1 MTEKIF
7 KRLLLAVLV
16 VVLPVGFQ
24 SAVGH
29 ETTTRRSYMTWFGMR
44 LTPYQVEDEDLS
56 LWIKN
61 TVSHHPETE
70 EWTQTA
76 LGVWWFPG
84 KIGTPPGNWFYLH
97 NMPDLYL
104 KAQSEADK
112 QKILEFARQIVEAKS
127 PVEKSKVDSSWQHE
141 LVKLTQ

>member
-1 MTEKIF
+1 MEPIL
-7 KRLLLAVLV
+7 KRLFLAVLV
-16 VVLPVGFQ
+16 VVLPLGFH

-29 ETTTRRSYMTWFGMR
+29 ETTMRRNYVTWFGVR
-44 LTPYQVEDEDLS
+44 LTPYKVTDDDLS

-61 TVSHHPETE
+61 TVGHHPATE
-70 EWTQTA
+70 EWTQTT

-84 KIGTPPGNWFYLH
+84 VIGTPPGNWFYLH

-104 KAQSEADK
+104 KAKSEADK
-112 QKILEFARQIVEAKS
+112 QKVMGFARQIVEAKS
-127 PVEKSKVDSSWQHE
+127 PMEKSKMYESWQDE